1 METIYKENYIQRS
14 IYKEIQIRKGVYK
27 KERVYNK
34 NYI

>member
-14 IYKEIQIRKGVYK
+14 IYEEIQIRKGVYK